1 MVVAVVVV
9 VVVVVVL
16 VVEMLDQLEHAIA
29 NQPWPLWSQSSAP
42 LWGTELWFRRGLF
55 NNAGH
60 PKIVPRSR
68 KTLDFSRAL
77 GVVLGGSVFHYVV
90 VVVLVVLKMFK
101 GAQGGAPR
109 SPDEQLGSAQ
119 GSAQGSTGRRL
130 VVASSSSSSGQ

>member
-1 MVVAVVVV
+1 MVVAV

-42 LWGTELWFRRGLF
+42 LWGTELWLQRGLF

-101 GAQGGAPR
+101 GAQGGPR
-109 SPDEQLGSAQ
+109 GAQ
-119 GSAQGSTGRRL
+119 RSSSGGAQRSTGRRL
-130 VVASSSSSSGQ
+130 VGS